1 MRHDSIN
8 DDHVSF
14 TKKQQNICMV
24 YSNIDNEIS
33 GIVLFSKQQQQQ
45 HQQLQQMPAG
55 ILAT

>member
-14 TKKQQNICMV
+14 TKKQQNIC
-24 YSNIDNEIS
+24 SNIDNEIS

>member
-1 MRHDSIN
+1 MTRSTTTMS
-8 DDHVSF
+8 VSR
-14 TKKQQNICMV
+14 KNNKIYVC
-24 YSNIDNEIS
+24 SNIDNEIS